1 MFLRD
6 IDPNE
11 EGTLDLMYFVVLTNL
26 DRNINRTLM

>member
-6 IDPNE
+6 IDSNE
-11 EGTLDLMYFVVLTNL
+11 DGTFDLMYFVVLINL